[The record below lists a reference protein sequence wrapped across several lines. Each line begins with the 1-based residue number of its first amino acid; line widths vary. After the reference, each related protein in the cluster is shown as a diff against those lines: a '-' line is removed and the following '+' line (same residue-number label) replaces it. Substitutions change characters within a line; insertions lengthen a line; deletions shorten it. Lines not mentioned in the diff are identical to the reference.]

1 MARRILILGL
11 PGSGKTT
18 LAKSLVEKINAQH
31 FNADEI
37 RAQFNDWDFSEEGRI
52 RQSRRMRELCDASES
67 EYAIADFVC
76 PLLEMR
82 EIFAPEI
89 TIWVDTI
96 KEGRFADTNALF
108 NPPKTYDYRVTEQD
122 AERWASIIASNILP

>member
-1 MARRILILGL
+1 MAHRILILGL

-108 NPPKTYDYRVTEQD
+108 KSPKTYDYRVTEQD